1 MQIHTGCCF
10 ATGQIL
16 SCKNWLAD
24 FVQQIMPMPRLWRS
38 SPRAQSQFHSSTVE
52 LNHILTPSKCHLSWW
67 TASAY
72 IWLFIQPI
80 SALTR
85 CKPTLLFRMVSSSC
99 ADSLTPWCNFT
110 RSKRRTGLDLPYG
123 VPFSSFGGVL
133 SSFSPWPT
141 MYTVWQQWQCSMGA
155 FLWHRRTYKSLAA
168 CRIFCLVRAWHDFF
182 TAIVIYGNFEGRRR
196 DHATSVRVLALVFL
210 LAPCKVTESCSDDG
224 QQMTAYW
231 SGVLLQLPA
240 GWITIFPIW
249 RTRDVGVNKQRDLVG
264 IPGSP

>member
-1 MQIHTGCCF
+1 MASRFHPLVVSFPASLPDRRCIPSGSSGNVAWELFYGIAVPTSLWQRVGSFVWF
-10 ATGQIL
+10 A
-16 SCKNWLAD
+16 
-24 FVQQIMPMPRLWRS
+24 
-38 SPRAQSQFHSSTVE
+38 
-52 LNHILTPSKCHLSWW
+52 
-67 TASAY
+67 
-72 IWLFIQPI
+72 
-80 SALTR
+80 
-85 CKPTLLFRMVSSSC
+85 
-99 ADSLTPWCNFT
+99 
-110 RSKRRTGLDLPYG
+110 LD
-123 VPFSSFGGVL
+123 
-133 SSFSPWPT
+133 
-141 MYTVWQQWQCSMGA
+141 M
-155 FLWHRRTYKSLAA
+155 
-168 CRIFCLVRAWHDFF
+168 IFF